1 MHSLSTMNNE
11 IQSNTLELTAL
22 ESAGKEYFE
31 YLSRNTGNESLMKS
45 VNDSLKIG
53 YGSVNPGKG
62 EIITDEYRTGF
73 RGLRER
79 FYNISFDILREIARK
94 VVVISSIQNVRC
106 MQLRPFSFQSYNDDD
121 VGIRCKL
128 KDKNAIPTKED
139 KIIMAEIEEFFLNC
153 GYTDFP
159 GSDERE
165 DNLNDVLEMSTR
177 ELLTIDQLAIS
188 LRRNKKGK
196 LIDFW
201 ILDGATIKRV
211 FPNKGYMGDKKIKY
225 VQEIKGRI
233 VETFTKD
240 DIIFYYMNRRADILT
255 RGYGYSYIEMCIDII
270 TAWLF
275 GMAYNKEFFN
285 TSSMPK
291 GFIAFSGDKVDQ
303 SSLEELQRQWISMF
317 RGIKGMWR
325 TPFLQ
330 YDAKWVPISQ
340 SNKDMEY
347 NQYLQ
352 ILSAWICAVHGI
364 DAMELGMRM
373 NYSGSVLNE
382 NQEVRLAYSKDRGL
396 KDLLFTHQTW
406 LNRIIAFVPEWR
418 DYKIVFTGT
427 EVRDKMAELEVDE
440 KQTQVFMT
448 INEKRREKDMSEI
461 KGGDIIANP
470 TFIQNQQAAMF
481 GGGGFSQQSEE
492 QQPKEEQQDED
503 NIFNVDSS
511 DVEKELEKSKDD
523 FIEIILD

>member
-1 MHSLSTMNNE
+1 MHSLSTLNNE
-11 IQSNTLELTAL
+11 TSNNTFELTAL

-31 YLSRNTGNESLMKS
+31 YLSKNVGNNQLMKS

-139 KIIMAEIEEFFLNC
+139 NIMMGEIEEFFLNC
-153 GYTDFP
+153 GYTDFQ

-165 DNLNDVLEMSTR
+165 DNLNDVLEMATR

-196 LIDFW
+196 LLDFW
-201 ILDGATIKRV
+201 VLDGATVKRV
-211 FPNKGYMGDKKIKY
+211 FPNKGYMGDKKITY

-373 NYSGSVLNE
+373 NYSGNVLNE

-406 LNRIIAFVPEWR
+406 LNKIMSFVPEWK

-427 EVRDKMAELEVDE
+427 EVRDKMSELEVDE

-448 INEKRREKDMSEI
+448 INEKRKEKDMPPI
-461 KGGDIIANP
+461 KGGDVIANP
-470 TFIQNQQAAMF
+470 TFIQNVQGMAF
-481 GGGGFSQQSEE
+481 SGGMEA
-492 QQPKEEQQDED
+492 QQPEQEETIPKENED
-503 NIFNVDSS
+503 IFEVNSS
-511 DVEKELEKSKDD
+511 DVDKELEKSKDD